1 MPIDDPTAPPFLS
14 TAPPSTGNKFFYAP
28 DGGIR
33 VGWRLLLFLV
43 IFVALIVAVHFTLHS
58 IPAFRAW
65 ENSVPKEVFVPSKI
79 MVGEGIAV
87 FVLFISAFLT
97 SKIETK
103 TFADYALPP
112 AQAFGR
118 RFWQGALFGFAMLS
132 LLMGLIAVF
141 HGFSL
146 GGFALAGTKALKYAA
161 LYGIAFL
168 LVGIFEEFSFRGYM
182 QSTLG
187 SGIGF
192 WPAAIV
198 LSVIFGA
205 IHLQNSGEAVAG
217 AVMAGSFGILAALT
231 LRRLGSIWFAIGM
244 HAAFDW
250 GETYFYSVA
259 DSGFVARGH
268 LLNASFHGPTWLTG
282 GSVGPEGSLFALL
295 VLLLAALAIHFL
307 FPARD
312 NPARPTSRG
321 FLGKVRSKRDFS
333 LRGLRSPREARS
345 ERNDGLFWWRNPR
358 RWHKSERC
366 RRFGDL
372 TQQCCA
378 LRLRATHDKSLRI
391 L

>member
-1 MPIDDPTAPPFLS
+1 VPIDNPTAPPFLS

-43 IFVALIVAVHFTLHS
+43 IFVALIAAVHFTLHS

-65 ENSVPKEVFVPSKI
+65 EDSVPKEVFVPSKI

-87 FVLFISAFLT
+87 LVLLISAFLM
-97 SKIETK
+97 SKIEKK
-103 TFADYALPP
+103 TFADYALPL
-112 AQAFGR
+112 AQAFGK

-146 GGFALAGTKALKYAA
+146 AGFALAGAQALKYAA

-205 IHLQNSGEAVAG
+205 IHLQNSGEAAAG
-217 AVMAGSFGILAALT
+217 AVMAGSFGVLAALT

-268 LLNASFHGPTWLTG
+268 LLNATFHGPTWLTG

-307 FPARD
+307 FPARN
-312 NPARPTSRG
+312 NPA
-321 FLGKVRSKRDFS
+321 
-333 LRGLRSPREARS
+333 
-345 ERNDGLFWWRNPR
+345 
-358 RWHKSERC
+358 
-366 RRFGDL
+366 
-372 TQQCCA
+372 
-378 LRLRATHDKSLRI
+378 
-391 L
+391 